1 MPVKALNTLF
11 FLAAAVTSMS
21 AAADCR
27 PDKIKSSTPSSQFTV
42 EEQIVTDNHTTLI
55 WTRCAVGQR
64 WDGKACMG
72 QPRTVNWSDAMALV
86 GKLNADNHAGHHD
99 WRLPVMP
106 ELASIVE
113 RQCFNPR
120 MNEEV
125 FTGAPSMKFWSSM
138 EKMGAPEFAYT
149 IDFGSGEAV
158 PTSKATMGAVRL
170 VRGGPWWQPPAM
182 SQR

>member
-1 MPVKALNTLF
+1 MNALNTMVF
-11 FLAAAVTSMS
+11 VIAAATSMS

-27 PDKIKSSTPSSQFTV
+27 TDKIKSSTPSSQFTV
-42 EEQIVTDNHTTLI
+42 EEQIVTDNHTTLV

-64 WDGKACMG
+64 WDGRACAG
-72 QPRTVNWSDAMALV
+72 QPKAVKWSDAMALV
-86 GKLNADNHAGHHD
+86 AQLNAHGHAGHND

-125 FTGAPSMKFWSSM
+125 FVGAPSMKFWSSM
-138 EKMGAPEFAYT
+138 EKMGASEFAYT

-158 PTSKATMGAVRL
+158 PTPKQTMGAVRL
-170 VRGGPWWQPPAM
+170 VRGGPWWQPPMM